1 MAITYNLFFQK
12 INEYY
17 GENKNKT
24 VNQIT
29 QAYIKKTYPEK
40 ALGRLLVAIY
50 KTHRSSWGYPDVA
63 AIEIAHDKF
72 IKSDKADLKRKD
84 VREYREDL
92 HITDDEW
99 KKGFHGMEVLKKAV
113 EIGFNEKISERENIR
128 LDPEIMD
135 SVKRELLANS

>member
-1 MAITYNLFFQK
+1 MGITYNLFFQK

-63 AIEIAHDKF
+63 AIEIAHEKF
-72 IKSDKADLKRKD
+72 IKSDKADLKRKQIN
-84 VREYREDL
+84 EYKEDL

-99 KKGFHGMEVLKKAV
+99 KAGGEWMDKLKQAV
-113 EIGFNEKISERENIR
+113 EIGKIEVQKENVI
-128 LDPEIMD
+128 DPEIMEK
-135 SVKRELLANS
+135 VKRELGDMRE

>member
-1 MAITYNLFFQK
+1 MGSITYNIFFQK

-63 AIEIAHDKF
+63 AVEIAHEKF
-72 IKSDKADLKRKD
+72 IKSDKADLKRKQIN
-84 VREYREDL
+84 EYKEDL
-92 HITDDEW
+92 HITDEEW
-99 KKGFHGMEVLKKAV
+99 KAGGQWMDKLKQAV
-113 EIGFNEKISERENIR
+113 EIGFNEKINERENNR
-128 LDPEIMD
+128 LYPDVMD
-135 SVKRELLANS
+135 NVKMELRNE